1 MKQEARALGTL
12 ESSVTVIATRA
23 DGLMTITLANGQV
36 WRQNAPDSQF
46 RLKNGDPVRIQPGA
60 MSSYILSGP
69 SKRSTRVTRLK

>member
-1 MKQEARALGTL
+1 MRSLGTL
-12 ESSVTVIATRA
+12 ESIVSGIATRA

-46 RLKNGDPVRIQPGA
+46 RLKDGDSVRIQPGA